1 VPHELALE
9 RQCGATDR
17 VARRRARGGAQR
29 VAGRALKPLV
39 VGVAAIVG
47 PCGSPHDL
55 DGLDGLAARQQL
67 SEEGVRCIPH
77 TSTSISPA

>member
-1 VPHELALE
+1 
-9 RQCGATDR
+9 
-17 VARRRARGGAQR
+17 
-29 VAGRALKPLV
+29 LV
-39 VGVAAIVG
+39 VGVADIVG